1 MEQETRFQMRCDA
14 EFLRQL
20 DFLKRRF
27 GVRTRP
33 EIVRMVVKRVYVEE
47 ILQKKKDKK

>member
-20 DFLKRRF
+20 DFLKRKF
-27 GVRTRP
+27 GVRARP
-33 EIVRMVVKRVYVEE
+33 EVVRVVVKRAYLKE
-47 ILQKKKDKK
+47 LSQKKKDKM